1 LIVRQTQ
8 PDLTL
13 ILDIDP
19 AIGLKRAAAR
29 RGIEDRF
36 EGKAFAFHTAL
47 RAAYLELAER
57 FPERCGVLDASVT
70 PDVLAEAAWTLL
82 VARLSLS

>member
-1 LIVRQTQ
+1 LIVGQTQ

-19 AIGLKRAAAR
+19 AVGLKRAAAR
-29 RGIEDRF
+29 RGTEDRF

-57 FPERCGVLDASVT
+57 FPERCGVLDASST
-70 PDVLAEAAWTLL
+70 PDVLAEAAWALL
-82 VARLSLS
+82 VARLGLS